1 MSGRKRNVLSNVRRG
16 ESYSVQE
23 IEDFLTIM
31 EMVQPLSRSEWNT
44 VEDLHQEHYGEKHRS
59 ADSIKKKY
67 KKLVKEG
74 PPTGDPHCP
83 DHVRQAKRLNNALF

>member
-31 EMVQPLSRSEWNT
+31 EMVLPLSRCKWDT
-44 VEDLHQEHYGEKHRS
+44 VEEIHCKHYGDKHRI
-59 ADSIKKKY
+59 AASIKKKY

-74 PPTGDPHCP
+74 PVVKTL
-83 DHVRQAKRLNNALF
+83 QIT